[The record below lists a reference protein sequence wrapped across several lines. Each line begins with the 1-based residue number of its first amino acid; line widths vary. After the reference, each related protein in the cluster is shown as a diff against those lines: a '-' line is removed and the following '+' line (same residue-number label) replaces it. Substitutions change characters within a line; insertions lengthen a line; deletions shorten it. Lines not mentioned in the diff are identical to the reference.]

1 MGKKFNHSEIFPNNP
16 MLMCI
21 CGSSGSGKTHLTFN
35 MLTTPNLLDFDS
47 LYIYTATPGQSY
59 YQFLKALE
67 YLPKKDVQDIFQY
80 YEENEEEMEIKDII
94 DNFIKAKNPSFN
106 PTDIKV
112 FLTKNVNDLDL
123 SKIDS
128 ERKNLML
135 FDDCV
140 AQRNQAVQHEFFTK
154 GRHHNCHCIY
164 QSQSFNGVDSMFIR
178 KNANC
183 FLLFELNDKDLSQI
197 VQSINH
203 RMDRDAFK
211 KELGDYAEDNNS
223 ITKEIDE
230 FEDMVSGEGITFLS
244 DNNEELLNRLRV
256 ILAAMK
262 EGHRSHRQYNE
273 VNCILKRLLEKVS

>member
-1 MGKKFNHSEIFPNNP
+1 MEKLANGSGVGEMIGTMKEIGKRFSEETKKTVKQGLNKLVDSIDTGEIKAKHKEIFPNNP

-47 LYIYTATPGQSY
+47 LYIYTTTPEQSY
-59 YQFLKALE
+59 YHFLKALE
-67 YLPKKDVQDIFQY
+67 YLPKKDVQDLFQY
-80 YEENEEEMEIKDII
+80 YEENEEEVEIKDFI
-94 DNFIKAKNPSFN
+94 DNYIEGKK

-123 SKIDS
+123 SKIDIKLYKRVI
-128 ERKNLML
+128 ER
-135 FDDCV
+135 D
-140 AQRNQAVQHEFFTK
+140 E
-154 GRHHNCHCIY
+154 
-164 QSQSFNGVDSMFIR
+164 
-178 KNANC
+178 
-183 FLLFELNDKDLSQI
+183 E
-197 VQSINH
+197 
-203 RMDRDAFK
+203 
-211 KELGDYAEDNNS
+211 ELGDYAEEHS
-223 ITKEIDE
+223 PITQEIDE

-273 VNCILKRLLEKVS
+273 VNCILKRLLEKGIIDKNDYKSVIKHVK